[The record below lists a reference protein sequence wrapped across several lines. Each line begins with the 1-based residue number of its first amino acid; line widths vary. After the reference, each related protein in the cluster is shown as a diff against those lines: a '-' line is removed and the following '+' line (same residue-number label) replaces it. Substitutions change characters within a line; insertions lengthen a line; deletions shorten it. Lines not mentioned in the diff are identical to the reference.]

1 MPSKSKSLI
10 TTKVATKAA
19 KRPVRKGDVG
29 IRAEEKLLPAIHP
42 GEILREEFMVPLEI
56 SINRLARDL
65 HAPPNRISEIVN
77 ERRGISADTALRLA
91 RYFGNSPQF
100 WINLQTAYDLELAGR
115 NVGPSIEQYVHPLRA
130 AGAA

>member
-1 MPSKSKSLI
+1 MPSKSKSSI
-10 TTKVATKAA
+10 TTRVAAKAG
-19 KRPVRKGDVG
+19 KRPVRKRDVR
-29 IRAEEKLLPAIHP
+29 IQPEEKLLPVIHP

-100 WINLQTAYDLELAGR
+100 WLNLQTAYDLELAGR
-115 NVGPSIEQYVHPLRA
+115 NVGRSIELYVHPLRA
-130 AGAA
+130 AG